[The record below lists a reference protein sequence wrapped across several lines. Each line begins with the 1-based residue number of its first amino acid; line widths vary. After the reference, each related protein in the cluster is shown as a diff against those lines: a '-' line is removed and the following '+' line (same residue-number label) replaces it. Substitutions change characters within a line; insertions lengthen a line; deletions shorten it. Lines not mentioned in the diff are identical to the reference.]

1 MGTLEM
7 MKFFLTR
14 TQNPKY
20 GKGLINLVTYVKRK
34 TLGRKNC
41 EQSKKKI
48 GKNIR
53 CILLSLIYKLL
64 KEREDHQLYRKLKIS
79 AEKQMQVPLKHIKGC
94 SI

>member
-41 EQSKKKI
+41 EQSKKKNW
-48 GKNIR
+48 KKY
-53 CILLSLIYKLL
+53 SL
-64 KEREDHQLYRKLKIS
+64 
-79 AEKQMQVPLKHIKGC
+79 HI
-94 SI
+94 IIPDI